1 MAGAIGKAT
10 ELGAGENPVV
20 QTAELGF

>member
-1 MAGAIGKAT
+1 MDGAIGKAT